1 MTQRDDRL
9 LRALRRVGDR
19 GSNHGTHPQGEKMM
33 IRSRTK
39 TLGAAAVVAAALTIS
54 AAPAGAAT
62 TDQIVRDA
70 RDGTIDG
77 SYSRAALEATLSSPL
92 LKVYGGQNGVE
103 AVKSVLGAQTAGVSG
118 SGDLPFTGAEM
129 VTFAL
134 LGSTLLVAGFVLR
147 RQKHPFDAP

>member
-1 MTQRDDRL
+1 MIG
-9 LRALRRVGDR
+9 RR
-19 GSNHGTHPQGEKMM
+19 T
-33 IRSRTK
+33 T
-39 TLGAAAVVAAALTIS
+39 TLGTVAAIAAALAVS

-77 SYSRAALEATLSSPL
+77 SYSRAALDATLSSPL

-103 AVKSVLGAQTAGVSG
+103 AVKSALGAQTAGVAG
-118 SGDLPFTGAEM
+118 SGQLPFTGAEM

-147 RQKHPFDAP
+147 RQKDPFDTP